1 MMTFGPEP
9 DPPLLGFFLRV
20 EALAAA
26 AFRTIPVVGDD
37 VARLFLDRV
46 VPFCTPGRDRFLKA
60 AVRRL
65 KSLEG
70 GFHLMLMRALPLPEE
85 PERGARW

>member
-46 VPFCTPGRDRFLKA
+46 VPFCTPGASNPGRSTPSGFPTPSRRA
-60 AVRRL
+60 APASR
-65 KSLEG
+65 S
-70 GFHLMLMRALPLPEE
+70 MTSRAANCSSGL
-85 PERGARW
+85 